1 MESKLWG
8 WTIVLRDSQDGK
20 GKVDSDR
27 QQASRRGGLTLSP
40 SFLGVSHHL
49 SVVDWNTVVVID

>member
-8 WTIVLRDSQDGK
+8 WTVVLRDSQGGK

-27 QQASRRGGLTLSP
+27 HQASRRGGLTLSP

-49 SVVDWNTVVVID
+49 SVVDWATVVVID